1 MVIDSALQLSAKQAV
16 TVTANSINQL
26 DVGPSLNALYTPDM
40 VVPFVVRET
49 VTAAGAAGAAT
60 VTFQVIASDASDM
73 STPQVILSS
82 AAIPKAELVRGKI
95 IYLRIPETS
104 KGTYPKA
111 MRFLGARYIVN
122 NGPLTAGSF
131 DAWLAPMEGIEQNT
145 PLPASPR
152 VK

>member
-1 MVIDSALQLSAKQAV
+1 MIIDSQLQLSAKQAV
-16 TVTANSINQL
+16 TVTANSTNQL
-26 DVGPSLNALYTPDM
+26 DVGPSLNALFTPDM
-40 VVPFVVRET
+40 VVPFAVRET
-49 VTAAGAAGAAT
+49 VTAAGAAT

-122 NGPLTAGSF
+122 TGPLTAGSF

-145 PLPASPR
+145 AYPDSPR
-152 VK
+152 QVQ